1 MTTSL
6 RDYARAVRYRQL
18 ALREADGSRAALLN
32 LIADEAERGV
42 LVTSD
47 RSHSHSSNPSLN
59 RSTSRSNTGLAP
71 PGEEPSP
78 PQRFPRAW

>member
-47 RSHSHSSNPSLN
+47 RSHSPQFEPEPQQVHQPFQY
-59 RSTSRSNTGLAP
+59 RTGPTGRGA
-71 PGEEPSP
+71 
-78 PQRFPRAW
+78 